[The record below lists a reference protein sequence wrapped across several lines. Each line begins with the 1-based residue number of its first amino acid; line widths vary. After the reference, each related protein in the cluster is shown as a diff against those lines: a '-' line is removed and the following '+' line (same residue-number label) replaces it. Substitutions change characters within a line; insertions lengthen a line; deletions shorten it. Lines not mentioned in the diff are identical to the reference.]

1 MKPVTEGFIVGIR
14 HPRETVSTV
23 DLDMVP
29 AGVCRVTVATYQENK
44 IEGGAFGVADTLH
57 VVETGVIDITLILE
71 EEDVLEGDVTRGLK
85 H

>member
-1 MKPVTEGFIVGIR
+1 M
-14 HPRETVSTV
+14 
-23 DLDMVP
+23 
-29 AGVCRVTVATYQENK
+29 ATYQENK